1 MILRILG
8 EGQFEIDED
17 KIEEL
22 NRLDDQL
29 IDAVESGDEESFRLA
44 LNDLLVEVRAAGRPV
59 PDEYLG
65 ESDLIL
71 PGSDA
76 TVDEVQ
82 ALLGDEGL
90 IPG

>member
-29 IDAVESGDEESFRLA
+29 IGAVESGDEELFRLA

>member
-29 IDAVESGDEESFRLA
+29 IGAVESGDEESFRLA